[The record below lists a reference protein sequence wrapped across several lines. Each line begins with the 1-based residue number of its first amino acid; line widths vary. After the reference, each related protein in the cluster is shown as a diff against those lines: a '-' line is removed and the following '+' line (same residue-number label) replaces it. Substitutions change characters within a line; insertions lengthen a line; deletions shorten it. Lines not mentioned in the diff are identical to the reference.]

1 MKGSRSQDYKFW
13 IQMST
18 FFFIAVL
25 CFTFYIL
32 VVKYLSW
39 KNAQIPKSKS
49 TQESF
54 LDFFFST
61 NTATEKSKINNSV
74 GIVSSMKQPKDIETW
89 LQKHREMGVQHF
101 YIRLEDTPDL
111 VDFIQE
117 QPDVTLQV
125 GNSKGVNEYQ
135 ELQKRQDKWVNEA
148 LVIANREK
156 NVNWLIHIDA
166 DELLHGDLQ
175 EIIDLPDNVQTF
187 WMQNE
192 EVKYN
197 KVPRVQDNAFSN
209 VAMFIDCS
217 KNPGKCVSYGNGKGG
232 GRVNSAV
239 KSHGPHRFYCGQFNA
254 KEVKLSGIKVR
265 HYESCDFET
274 YKQKFSQLAVQDK
287 PNKIPF
293 AYYNESILA
302 TKQNDERELYRIYQK
317 YRVVKNT

>member
-1 MKGSRSQDYKFW
+1 M
-13 IQMST
+13 
-18 FFFIAVL
+18 VL
-25 CFTFYIL
+25 CYIFYTFI
-32 VVKYLSW
+32 VGYLSW
-39 KNAQIPKSKS
+39 KNAQIPKS

-61 NTATEKSKINNSV
+61 NENSTKIHENTSAI

-89 LQKHREMGVQHF
+89 LQKHREMGIQHF

-111 VDFIQE
+111 VEFFRE
-117 QPDVTLQV
+117 QPDITLQL

-148 LVIANREK
+148 LTKANREK
-156 NVNWLIHIDA
+156 TVGWLIHIDA

-175 EIIDLPDNVQTF
+175 EITELPDDVETF

-197 KVPRVQDNAFSN
+197 KVPSVQDNAFSN
-209 VAMFIDCS
+209 VATFIDCS

-232 GRVNSAV
+232 GRVNSTT
-239 KSHGPHRFYCGQFNA
+239 KSHGPHRFICRQPNA
-254 KEVKLSGIKVR
+254 KEVKLSGMKVH

-274 YKQKFSQLAVQDK
+274 YKQKFSRLAVQDK
-287 PNKIPF
+287 QNNIPF

-302 TKQNDERELYRIYQK
+302 AKQNDERELYRLYRK
-317 YRVVKNT
+317 YRVA

>member
-1 MKGSRSQDYKFW
+1 MKGSRSENFTMW
-13 IQMST
+13 IQVSI
-18 FFFIAVL
+18 FFFIVVL
-25 CFTFYIL
+25 CYTFYVL

-39 KNAQIPKSKS
+39 KNAQIPKS

-54 LDFFFST
+54 LDFFFSRNVNNHQVHK
-61 NTATEKSKINNSV
+61 NTSTI

-89 LQKHREMGVQHF
+89 LQKHREMGIQHF

-111 VDFIQE
+111 VDFFQE
-117 QPDVTLQV
+117 QPDVTLQL

-135 ELQKRQDKWVNEA
+135 ELQKRQDIWVNEA
-148 LVIANREK
+148 LVLANREK
-156 NVNWLIHIDA
+156 RVGWIIHIDA

-175 EIIDLPDNVQTF
+175 EITELPDDVETF

-197 KVPRVQDNAFSN
+197 KVPSVQDNAFSN
-209 VAMFIDCS
+209 VATFVDCS

-232 GRVNSAV
+232 GRVNSTT
-239 KSHGPHRFYCGQFNA
+239 KSHGPHRFICRQPNT
-254 KEVKLSGIKVR
+254 KEVKLSGMKVH

-274 YKQKFSQLAVQDK
+274 YKQKFSRLAVQDK
-287 PNKIPF
+287 PNNIPF

-302 TKQNDERELYRIYQK
+302 AKWNDDRELYRLYRK
-317 YRVVKNT
+317 YRVA